1 MTHSKKR
8 QRFHR
13 LENSATGIF
22 LRVGQRSKTTVDQ
35 TREEIFM
42 QLVLPGLSS
51 SSDTSSSSTSLP
63 QDSSS
68 TSSSPATE
76 RSDEPA
82 PGNWRETNPITQ
94 NQNKKS
100 NGNQDSDD
108 RLRDLLEWL
117 GEFTDN
123 LEGTEVSAPAHISQ
137 DSNSERT
144 TKVVSKS
151 RKHGIYTHFPKDRN
165 WEVCL

>member
-35 TREEIFM
+35 TREDIFM

-76 RSDEPA
+76 RSEPA

-94 NQNKKS
+94 NQNKNS

-151 RKHGIYTHFPKDRN
+151 RKHSIYTHFPKDRN
-165 WEVCL
+165 CEVCL